1 VAQYL
6 DEAHDGEMLDVFDEL
21 DARVAH
27 GVATDAHESIGS
39 AAGAQLSRDT
49 SRMQIAGRFAGDE

>member
-1 VAQYL
+1 
-6 DEAHDGEMLDVFDEL
+6 MLDVFDEL